1 MKKVRDL
8 LLMLPDDLACKALT
22 HFRAQRN
29 DRFHILEADCISN
42 AINLAFCWSATVE
55 GDEFWRDLYNQ
66 YQNLE
71 IKDLETYGKQT
82 IKIENQNQET

>member
-22 HFRAQRN
+22 NFRTQRN
-29 DRFHILEADCISN
+29 DRFHNIEADKISS
-42 AINLAFCWSATVE
+42 AITQAFCWSGTPE
-55 GDEFWRDLYNQ
+55 GDNFWRELYNQ
-66 YQNLE
+66 YEDLE
-71 IKDLETYGKQT
+71 FKELETYGKTT

>member
-22 HFRAQRN
+22 HFRGQRA

-42 AINLAFCWSATVE
+42 AITSAFHWSSTPE
-55 GDEFWRDLYNQ
+55 GDNFWRELYNQ
-66 YQNLE
+66 YEALE
-71 IKDLETYGKQT
+71 FKDLETYGKQT